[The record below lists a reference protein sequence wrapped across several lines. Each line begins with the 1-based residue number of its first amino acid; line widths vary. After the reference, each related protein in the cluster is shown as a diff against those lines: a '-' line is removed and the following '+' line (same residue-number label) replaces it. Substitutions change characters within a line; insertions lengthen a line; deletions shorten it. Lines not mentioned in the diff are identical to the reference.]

1 MAIVVGM
8 VDAHRLRIFLSVMAS
23 GSVNAAAGHLGIS
36 PSAVS
41 QQVSALQKETGL
53 TLFTRHGRG
62 IEPTPAAHTLAAE
75 SEQLMAELK
84 RVDAVV
90 EDLREGGTGEL
101 SIGYFASA
109 GYRWMPQLAK
119 RLQAKLPELTLQMV
133 LTEGYPPGQ
142 APPVDIDVVPDDP
155 TTAIRPGYHVT
166 PLMTDHFVAL
176 VPADHRLAGRR
187 RVEMAALADEAWISN
202 DISAG
207 ITQEMVD
214 RACRAAGFRPRYTV
228 EAQDHYTATAFVGA
242 GVGITVLPDL
252 ASRTIPKTV
261 RRLRLTNPNP
271 VRDIVALTAPV
282 ARSNEAAKLAVDLL
296 QQIAAASAR
305 RR

>member
-53 TLFTRHGRG
+53 TLFNRHGRG

-90 EDLREGGTGEL
+90 DDLREGGTGEL

-155 TTAIRPGYHVT
+155 TTSIRPGYHVT

-187 RVEMAALADEAWISN
+187 RVEMAELADEAWLSN

-207 ITQEMVD
+207 ITPEMVD

-228 EAQDHYTATAFVGA
+228 EAQDHYTATAFVAA

>member
-1 MAIVVGM
+1 M
-8 VDAHRLRIFLSVMAS
+8 VDAHRVRIFLSVMAS
-23 GSVNAAAGHLGIS
+23 GSVNAAAEHLGLS

-41 QQVSALQKETGL
+41 QQIAALQKETQL
-53 TLFTRHGRG
+53 TLFTRVGRG
-62 IEPTPAAHTLAAE
+62 IAPTPAAHTLAQE
-75 SEQLMAELK
+75 SEPLMSELK
-84 RVDAVV
+84 RIDAVV
-90 EDLREGGTGEL
+90 DDLREGATGSL

-109 GYRWMPQLAK
+109 GFRWMPQLAK
-119 RLQAKLPELTLQMV
+119 RIQSKLPELTLQMV
-133 LTEGYPPGQ
+133 LTEGYPVGES
-142 APPVDIDVVPDDP
+142 PPVDIDVVPVDP
-155 TTAIRPGYHVT
+155 TTSVRPGHLVT

-187 RVEMAALADEAWISN
+187 RVEMSELSEDKWISN

-207 ITQEMVD
+207 ITQDMVD

-228 EAQDHYTATAFVGA
+228 EAQDHYTATAFVAA

-252 ASRTIPKTV
+252 ASRSLPKTV

-282 ARSNEAAKLAVDLL
+282 ARTNEAARLAVDLL

>member
-1 MAIVVGM
+1 M

-41 QQVSALQKETGL
+41 QQVSALQRETGL
-53 TLFTRHGRG
+53 TLFTRRGRG

-90 EDLREGGTGEL
+90 DDLREGGTGAL

-155 TTAIRPGYHVT
+155 TTSIRPGYIVT

-187 RVEMAALADEAWISN
+187 RVEMAELADDPWVSN

-228 EAQDHYTATAFVGA
+228 EAQDHYTATAFVAA
-242 GVGITVLPDL
+242 GVGITVIPDL
-252 ASRTIPKTV
+252 AARTIPKTV

-282 ARSNEAAKLAVDLL
+282 AKTNEAARLAAEML

>member
-1 MAIVVGM
+1 M

-23 GSVNAAAGHLGIS
+23 GSVNAAAGHLGFS

-41 QQVSALQKETGL
+41 QQIAALQKETGL

-62 IEPTPAAHTLAAE
+62 IAPTPAAHTLAAE
-75 SEQLMAELK
+75 SERLMFELK

-90 EDLREGGTGEL
+90 DDLREGSTGSL

-119 RLQAKLPELTLQMV
+119 RLQTKMPELTLQMI
-133 LTEGYPPGQ
+133 LTEGYPPGE

-155 TTAIRPGYHVT
+155 TTSVRPGHIVT

-187 RVEMAALADEAWISN
+187 RVEMAELADDAWISN

-228 EAQDHYTATAFVGA
+228 EAQDHYTATAFVAA
-242 GVGITVLPDL
+242 GVGITVIPDL

>member
-1 MAIVVGM
+1 M

-23 GSVNAAAGHLGIS
+23 GSVGAAAGHLGYS

-41 QQVSALQKETGL
+41 QQLAVLQKETGL

-75 SEQLMAELK
+75 SERLMVELK

-90 EDLREGGTGEL
+90 DDLREGSTGSL

-133 LTEGYPPGQ
+133 LTEGYPPGE

-155 TTAIRPGYHVT
+155 MTSIRPGYIVT

-187 RVEMAALADEAWISN
+187 RVELAELAELAEDPWISN

-214 RACRAAGFRPRYTV
+214 RACRAAGFRPRYRV
-228 EAQDHYTATAFVGA
+228 EAQDHYTATAFVAA
-242 GVGITVLPDL
+242 GVGITVIPDL
-252 ASRTIPKTV
+252 AARTIPKTV

-282 ARSNEAAKLAVDLL
+282 AKTNEAARLAVEML

-305 RR
+305 RG

>member
-1 MAIVVGM
+1 M

-23 GSVNAAAGHLGIS
+23 GSVNAAAGHLGYS
-36 PSAVS
+36 ASAVS
-41 QQVSALQKETGL
+41 QQISALQKETGI
-53 TLFTRHGRG
+53 TLFTRQGRG
-62 IEPTPAAHTLAAE
+62 IQPTPAAHTLAAE
-75 SEQLMAELK
+75 SEQLMFEMK
-84 RVDAVV
+84 RIDAVV
-90 EDLREGGTGEL
+90 TELRAGNTGAL

-119 RLQAKLPELTLQMV
+119 RLLAKMPELTLQMV
-133 LTEGYPPGQ
+133 LTEGYPPGES
-142 APPVDIDVVPDDP
+142 PPVDIDVVPADP
-155 TTAIRPGYHVT
+155 STSVRAGHTVT

-176 VPADHRLAGRR
+176 VPADHPLAGRR
-187 RVEMAALADEAWISN
+187 RVQLADLADDGWISN

-207 ITQEMVD
+207 ITQEMVH

-228 EAQDHYTATAFVGA
+228 EAQDHYTATAFVAA

-252 ASRTIPKTV
+252 ASRSLPKTV

-282 ARSNEAAKLAVDLL
+282 ARSNVAAQKAVEILG
-296 QQIAAASAR
+296 QIAAASAR
-305 RR
+305 RS

>member
-1 MAIVVGM
+1 MGTVFGM
-8 VDAHRLRIFLSVMAS
+8 VDAHRVRIFLSVMAS
-23 GSVNAAAGHLGIS
+23 GSVNAAAAHLGYS

-41 QQVSALQKETGL
+41 QQIAALQKETGL

-75 SEQLMAELK
+75 SERLMVELK

-90 EDLREGGTGEL
+90 DDLREGSTGSL

-119 RLQAKLPELTLQMV
+119 RIQTKMPELTLQMV
-133 LTEGYPPGQ
+133 LTEGYPPGES
-142 APPVDIDVVPDDP
+142 PPVDIDVVPADP
-155 TTAIRPGYHVT
+155 MTSARPGHIVT

-187 RVEMAALADEAWISN
+187 RVEMAELADSSWISN

-207 ITQEMVD
+207 VTQDMVD
-214 RACRAAGFRPRYTV
+214 RACRAAGFRPRYRV
-228 EAQDHYTATAFVGA
+228 EAQDHYTATAFVAA

-252 ASRTIPKTV
+252 ASRSLPKTV

-282 ARSNEAAKLAVDLL
+282 AKTNEAAKLAVELL
-296 QQIAAASAR
+296 ESIAAASAR

>member
-1 MAIVVGM
+1 M
-8 VDAHRLRIFLSVMAS
+8 VDAHRLRTFLSVMAS
-23 GSVNAAAGHLGIS
+23 GSVNAAAGHLGYS

-41 QQVSALQKETGL
+41 QQIAALQKETGL

-75 SEQLMAELK
+75 SEQLMTELK

-90 EDLREGGTGEL
+90 DDLREGSTGSL
-101 SIGYFASA
+101 AIGYFASA

-119 RLQAKLPELTLQMV
+119 RLQAKMPELTLQMV
-133 LTEGYPPGQ
+133 LTEGYPRGE
-142 APPVDIDVVPDDP
+142 APVVDIDVVPADP
-155 TTAIRPGYHVT
+155 TTSVRAGHLVT

-176 VPADHRLAGRR
+176 VPADHKLAGRR
-187 RVEMAALADEAWISN
+187 RVEMAELADSSWISN

-207 ITQEMVD
+207 ITQDMVD

-228 EAQDHYTATAFVGA
+228 EAQDHYTATAFVAA

-252 ASRTIPKTV
+252 ASRSIPKSV

>member
-1 MAIVVGM
+1 M
-8 VDAHRLRIFLSVMAS
+8 VDAHRVRIFLSVMAS
-23 GSVNAAAGHLGIS
+23 GSVNAAAEHLKMS

-41 QQVSALQKETGL
+41 QQIAALQKETQL
-53 TLFTRHGRG
+53 TLFVRDGRG
-62 IEPTPAAHTLAAE
+62 IRPTPAAHTLAEE
-75 SEQLMAELK
+75 SEPLMSELK
-84 RVDAVV
+84 RIDAVV
-90 EDLREGGTGEL
+90 TDLREGGTGSLE
-101 SIGYFASA
+101 IGYFASA

-119 RLQAKLPELTLQMV
+119 RLQAKMPELTLRMI
-133 LTEGYPPGQ
+133 LTEGYPPGES
-142 APPVDIDVVPDDP
+142 PPVDIDVVPDDP
-155 TTAIRPGYHVT
+155 TTSIRPGHSVT
-166 PLMTDHFVAL
+166 PLMSDPFVAL

-187 RVEMAALADEAWISN
+187 RIEMAELAEEKWISN

-207 ITQEMVD
+207 VTQDMVY

-252 ASRTIPKTV
+252 ATRSLPKTV
-261 RRLRLTNPNP
+261 RRLRLTNPSP
-271 VRDIVALTAPV
+271 VRDVVALTAPV
-282 ARSNEAAKLAVDLL
+282 ARTNEAATLAVEIL

>member
-90 EDLREGGTGEL
+90 DDLRSGGTGSL

-119 RLQAKLPELTLQMV
+119 RLQTKLPELHLEMV

-187 RVEMAALADEAWISN
+187 RVEMAELADEAWISN

-214 RACRAAGFRPRYTV
+214 RACRAAGFRPRYRV
-228 EAQDHYTATAFVGA
+228 EAQDHYTATAFVAA

>member
-1 MAIVVGM
+1 M

-23 GSVNAAAGHLGIS
+23 GSVGAAAGHLGYS

-41 QQVSALQKETGL
+41 QQIAALQKETGL

-62 IEPTPAAHTLAAE
+62 IQPTPAAHTLAAE
-75 SEQLMAELK
+75 SERLMVELK

-90 EDLREGGTGEL
+90 DDLRAGSTGSL

-109 GYRWMPQLAK
+109 GSRWMPQLAK
-119 RLQAKLPELTLQMV
+119 RLQSKLPELTLQMV
-133 LTEGYPPGQ
+133 LTEGYPPGE

-155 TTAIRPGYHVT
+155 TTSIRPGYLVT

-187 RVEMAALADEAWISN
+187 RVELAELAEDPWISN

-214 RACRAAGFRPRYTV
+214 RACRAAGFRPRYRV
-228 EAQDHYTATAFVGA
+228 EAQDHYTATAFVAA
-242 GVGITVLPDL
+242 GVGITVVPDL
-252 ASRTIPKTV
+252 AARTIPKTV

-282 ARSNEAAKLAVDLL
+282 AKTNEAARLAVEML

-305 RR
+305 RG

>member
-1 MAIVVGM
+1 MSAMTRPQRRGG
-8 VDAHRLRIFLSVMAS
+8 ALLLSIALAVPT
-23 GSVNAAAGHLGIS
+23 AAFAQ
-36 PSAVS
+36 AEK
-41 QQVSALQKETGL
+41 AA
-53 TLFTRHGRG
+53 
-62 IEPTPAAHTLAAE
+62 PAATVVAPDPYGRETPRAAIT
-75 SEQLMAELK
+75 ELLGALGEHEYDRAAHYFDLPVDRDP
-84 RVDAVV
+84 RVLNGAT
-90 EDLREGGTGEL
+90 E
-101 SIGYFASA
+101 
-109 GYRWMPQLAK
+109 LAK
-119 RLQAKLPELTLQMV
+119 RLQAKMPELTLQMV
-133 LTEGYPPGQ
+133 LTEGYPRGE
-142 APPVDIDVVPDDP
+142 APIVDIDVVPADP
-155 TTAIRPGYHVT
+155 TTSVRAGHLVT

-187 RVEMAALADEAWISN
+187 RVEMAELAEDSWISN

-228 EAQDHYTATAFVGA
+228 EAQDHYTATAFVAA

-252 ASRTIPKTV
+252 ASRTIPKSV

-282 ARSNEAAKLAVDLL
+282 ARSNEAATLAVDLL

>member
-1 MAIVVGM
+1 M
-8 VDAHRLRIFLSVMAS
+8 VDAHRVRIFLSVMAS
-23 GSVNAAAGHLGIS
+23 GSVNAAAAHLGYS

-41 QQVSALQKETGL
+41 QQIAALQKETGL
-53 TLFTRHGRG
+53 TLFTRDGRG
-62 IEPTPAAHTLAAE
+62 IAPTPAAHTLAEE
-75 SEQLMAELK
+75 SEQLMYELK

-90 EDLREGGTGEL
+90 DDLREGSTGSL

-119 RLQAKLPELTLQMV
+119 RLQTKMPELTLQMV
-133 LTEGYPPGQ
+133 LTEGYPPGES
-142 APPVDIDVVPDDP
+142 PPVDIDVVPADP
-155 TTAIRPGYHVT
+155 TTSVRAGHTVT

-187 RVEMAALADEAWISN
+187 RVEMAELADSSWISN

-207 ITQEMVD
+207 VTQDMVD

-228 EAQDHYTATAFVGA
+228 EAQDHYTATAFVAA

-252 ASRTIPKTV
+252 ASRSLPKTV

-271 VRDIVALTAPV
+271 ERDIVALTAPV
-282 ARSNEAAKLAVDLL
+282 ARSNQAAKLAVDLL

>member
-1 MAIVVGM
+1 M

-23 GSVNAAAGHLGIS
+23 GSVNAAAGHLGVS

-41 QQVSALQKETGL
+41 QQVAALQKETGL

-62 IEPTPAAHTLAAE
+62 IGPTPAAHTLAQE
-75 SEQLMAELK
+75 SERLMVELK

-90 EDLREGGTGEL
+90 DDLRDGGRV
-101 SIGYFASA
+101 SCRSGYFASA

-119 RLQAKLPELTLQMV
+119 RLQSKLPELTLQMV

-155 TTAIRPGYHVT
+155 TTSVRPGYDVT

-176 VPADHRLAGRR
+176 VHADHRLAGRR
-187 RVEMAALADEAWISN
+187 RVEMAELADDKWISN

-228 EAQDHYTATAFVGA
+228 EAQDHYTATAFVAA
-242 GVGITVLPDL
+242 GVGITVIPDL
-252 ASRTIPKTV
+252 AARTIPKTV

>member
-1 MAIVVGM
+1 M
-8 VDAHRLRIFLSVMAS
+8 VDAHRVRIFLSVMAS
-23 GSVNAAAGHLGIS
+23 GSVNAAAEHLKMS

-41 QQVSALQKETGL
+41 QQIAALQKETQL
-53 TLFTRHGRG
+53 TLFVRDGRG
-62 IEPTPAAHTLAAE
+62 IRPTPAAHTLAEE
-75 SEQLMAELK
+75 SEPLMSELK
-84 RVDAVV
+84 RIDAVV
-90 EDLREGGTGEL
+90 TDLREGATGSLE
-101 SIGYFASA
+101 IGYFASA

-119 RLQAKLPELTLQMV
+119 RLQAKMPELTLRMI
-133 LTEGYPPGQ
+133 LTEGYPPGES
-142 APPVDIDVVPDDP
+142 PPVDIDVVPDDP
-155 TTAIRPGYHVT
+155 TISIRPGHSVT

-187 RVEMAALADEAWISN
+187 RVEMAELADSSWISN

-207 ITQEMVD
+207 VTQDMVD

-228 EAQDHYTATAFVGA
+228 EAQDHYTATAFVAA

-252 ASRTIPKTV
+252 ASRSLPKTV

-282 ARSNEAAKLAVDLL
+282 ARSNEAARLAVELL

>member
-1 MAIVVGM
+1 M
-8 VDAHRLRIFLSVMAS
+8 
-23 GSVNAAAGHLGIS
+23 
-36 PSAVS
+36 
-41 QQVSALQKETGL
+41 T
-53 TLFTRHGRG
+53 
-62 IEPTPAAHTLAAE
+62 
-75 SEQLMAELK
+75 ELK
-84 RVDAVV
+84 RVAAVV
-90 EDLREGGTGEL
+90 DDLREGSTGAL

-119 RLQAKLPELTLQMV
+119 RLQAKMPELTLQMV
-133 LTEGYPPGQ
+133 LTEGYPPGE

-155 TTAIRPGYHVT
+155 TTSIRPGYIVT

-187 RVEMAALADEAWISN
+187 RVEMAELAEDSWISN

-228 EAQDHYTATAFVGA
+228 EAQDHYTATAFVAA

-296 QQIAAASAR
+296 EQIAAASAR